1 MSETNELPD
10 DLGTQ
15 LVDIL
20 YSNTRLNYDV
30 CAVNLVAI
38 FEHLGKRLPDYR
50 PLSQSVID
58 SIQVGIYFYMVLKI
72 SNFFFFFLLKFLHL
86 FLSR

>member
-1 MSETNELPD
+1 MSDTNELPD
-10 DLGTQ
+10 DLGAQ

-30 CAVNLVAI
+30 CAVNLVAV
-38 FEHLGKRLPDYR
+38 FEHLSKRLPQFR

-58 SIQVGIYFYMVLKI
+58 SIQVNINILRIFIFIMIALQEFTI
-72 SNFFFFFLLKFLHL
+72 TFT
-86 FLSR
+86 